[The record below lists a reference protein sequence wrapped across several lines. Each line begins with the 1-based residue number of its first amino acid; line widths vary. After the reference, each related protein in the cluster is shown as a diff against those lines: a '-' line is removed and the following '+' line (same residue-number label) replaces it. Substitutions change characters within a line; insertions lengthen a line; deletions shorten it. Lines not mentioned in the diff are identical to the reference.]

1 MTDESDRSNRVTR
14 RRALGAAA
22 AGAVTALGGAA
33 FAQPPEPARPA
44 ARVKGPRVWL
54 DLDQAELDAAYDQ
67 TVWAPTREQ
76 VIRRYA
82 AHSDAARARL
92 GAPRRFAYGPTPV
105 EGLDLYATTRANAP
119 INVFIH
125 GGAWR
130 AGLAKNY
137 AFPAELFVRAGA
149 HFVVPDFAAVQDVGG
164 SLMPMADQVRRAVAW
179 VHRNARSFGGDPDR
193 LYVSGHSSGAH
204 LAGVVLTTAWVRDF
218 NLPADTVKGGLCSS
232 GMYDLKPVRLS
243 ARSSYVKFTD
253 EMEQALSS
261 QRHLDRLNAP
271 IVVSHGTLESPEF
284 QRQARDFVAAVTAA
298 GKPVKLLV
306 GEDYNH
312 FEIIETLG
320 TPYGLLGRA
329 VLEQMKL
336 SQGDA

>member
-1 MTDESDRSNRVTR
+1 M
-14 RRALGAAA
+14 
-22 AGAVTALGGAA
+22 ALGGAA
-33 FAQPPEPARPA
+33 QAQQPGSPQPGPAQS
-44 ARVKGPRVWL
+44 RVKGPRVWL
-54 DLDQAELDAAYDQ
+54 DLDQSELDAAYDQ
-67 TVWAPTREQ
+67 TVWAANREQ
-76 VIRRYA
+76 LVRRYA
-82 AHSDAARARL
+82 THSDAARARL
-92 GAPRRFAYGPTPV
+92 GAPRRFAYGAGDV
-105 EGLDLYATTRANAP
+105 EGLDLYATARAGAP
-119 INVFIH
+119 IIVFVH

-137 AFPAELFVRAGA
+137 AFPAELFVRSGA

-193 LYVSGHSSGAH
+193 LYVAGHSSGAH
-204 LAGVVLTTAWVRDF
+204 LAGVVLTTDWPRQF
-218 NLPADTVKGGLCSS
+218 SLPVDTVKGGLFSS

-243 ARSSYVKFTD
+243 ARSNYVKFTD

-284 QRQARDFVAAVTAA
+284 QRQARDFAAAVTAA

-320 TPYGLLGRA
+320 SPYGLLGRA
-329 VLEQMKL
+329 ALELMKL
-336 SQGDA
+336 SQGDTR